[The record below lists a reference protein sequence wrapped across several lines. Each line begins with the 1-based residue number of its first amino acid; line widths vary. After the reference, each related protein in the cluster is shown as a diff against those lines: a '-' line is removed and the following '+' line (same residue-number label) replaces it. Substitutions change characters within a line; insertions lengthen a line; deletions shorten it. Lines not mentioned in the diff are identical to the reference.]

1 MQGLDKGIR
10 KKVVEAVQEMGLKAL
25 EAQRGGLRTRI
36 KEDGTSVTQV
46 DREVE
51 RRLVD
56 LIQTLCPRDG
66 ILGEEGG
73 MTRVVGSGRVWVLD
87 PIDGTTNYRFGLPIW
102 AVSVGLLEQGMPIWG
117 CVYLPALDWL
127 YMAANGEGATCNG
140 RPVRPLVRHHLHGED
155 ILGITS
161 EGVKDWDFQV
171 PPKIRALGSA
181 AAQACFVA
189 SGVYVGYFVERWHIW
204 DLAAALL
211 VAREA
216 GVKVTDRKGQE
227 LERFSHLGPEKG
239 PPVLFAAEGVH
250 RELISRISPRPHW
263 KGKDYLD

>member
-1 MQGLDKGIR
+1 MPGLDGRIR
-10 KKVVEAVQEMGLKAL
+10 RMIVEAVQEIGLKAL
-25 EAQRGGLRTRI
+25 EAQQGGLRTRI

-51 RRLVD
+51 QRLVEI
-56 LIQTLCPRDG
+56 IQSLCPGEDV
-66 ILGEEGG
+66 LGEEGG
-73 MTRVVGSGRVWVLD
+73 VNGELQSTRMWVLD

-102 AVSVGLLEQGMPIWG
+102 AISVGLLEEGAPIWG
-117 CVYLPALDWL
+117 CVYLPALDRL
-127 YMAANGEGATCNG
+127 YTAAKGEGATCNG
-140 RPVRPLVRHHLHGED
+140 RPVHPLVRTHLHGED

-161 EGVKDWDFQV
+161 EGVKDWEFQV

-216 GVKVTDRKGQE
+216 GVKVTDRKGKE
-227 LERFSHLGPEKG
+227 MERFSHMGPEKG

-250 RELISRISPRPHW
+250 RELLSLITPKPHW
-263 KGKDYLD
+263 KGKEYLD

>member
-1 MQGLDKGIR
+1 MPGLDPNLR
-10 KKVVEAVQEMGLKAL
+10 KKIVKAVKEMGLEAL
-25 EAQRGGLRTRI
+25 EAQHGRLRTRI

-51 RRLVD
+51 SRLVE
-56 LIQTLCPRDG
+56 LIKNLCPEDG

-73 MTRVVGSGRVWVLD
+73 VERAVQGSRMWVLD

-102 AVSVGLLEQGMPIWG
+102 AVSVGLLQEGVPIWG
-117 CVYLPALDWL
+117 CVYLPAMDWL
-127 YMAANGEGATCNG
+127 YTAAQGEGAACNG
-140 RPVRPLVRHHLHGED
+140 RPVHPLVRNHLHGED

-189 SGVYVGYFVERWHIW
+189 SGAYVGYFVERWHIW

-216 GVKVTDRKGQE
+216 GVKVTDRKGKE
-227 LERFSHLGPEKG
+227 LDRFTHLGPEKG

-250 RELISRISPRPHW
+250 WELLSRISPRPHW

>member
-1 MQGLDKGIR
+1 MTGLDGRIR
-10 KKVVEAVQEMGLKAL
+10 KEIVEAIREMGLKAL
-25 EAQRGGLRTRI
+25 EAQKGELRTRI

-46 DREVE
+46 DKEVE
-51 RRLVD
+51 RRLVE
-56 LIQTLCPRDG
+56 LIQSLCPGDG
-66 ILGEEGG
+66 VLGEEGG
-73 MTRVVGSGRVWVLD
+73 MNKPLQSSRVWVLD

-102 AVSVGLLEQGMPIWG
+102 AVSVGLVEEGVPIWG
-117 CVYLPALDWL
+117 CVYLPALERL
-127 YMAANGEGATCNG
+127 YTAAKGEGSTCNG
-140 RPVRPLVRHHLHGED
+140 LTVHPLVRTHLHGED

-189 SGVYVGYFVERWHIW
+189 SGVYVGYFVERWHVW

-216 GVKVTDRKGQE
+216 GVKVTDRRGRE
-227 LERFSHLGPEKG
+227 LERFTNLGPEKG
-239 PPVLFAAEGVH
+239 PPVLFAAQGVH
-250 RELISRISPRPHW
+250 RELLGLITPKPHW
-263 KGKDYLD
+263 KGKDFLD

>member
-1 MQGLDKGIR
+1 MQGLDQRIR
-10 KKVVEAVQEMGLKAL
+10 QKMVEASRELGLKAL
-25 EAQRGGLRTRI
+25 EAQKRGLRTRI

-46 DREVE
+46 DKEVE
-51 RRLVD
+51 QGLVEI
-56 LIQTLCPRDG
+56 IQNLCPGDR

-73 MTRVVGSGRVWVLD
+73 LDGPVEGQRMWVLD

-102 AVSVGLLEQGMPIWG
+102 AVSVGLLDRGVPIWG
-117 CVYLPALDWL
+117 CVYLPAMDWL
-127 YMAANGEGATCNG
+127 YTASLGEGAMFNG
-140 RPVRPLVRHHLHGED
+140 QPVHPLVRSRLHRED

-189 SGVYVGYFVERWHIW
+189 SGLYVGYFVERWHIW
-204 DLAAALL
+204 DLAAAVL

-216 GVKVTDRKGQE
+216 GLKVTDRRGKE
-227 LERFSHLGPEKG
+227 LERFTQVGPEKG
-239 PPVLFAAEGVH
+239 PPILFCAQGVH
-250 RELISRISPRPHW
+250 QELLSRIQPRPHW